1 MWRGVCLGEQGVE
14 RQRRYPSDLTDGQW
28 EIVEPMLPL
37 IKSPGRIPKH
47 PRRAIVDAILYVVR
61 SGCSWR
67 QLPVDFPPWQT
78 VYWQFQQWEKRHVT
92 ERILEELREQVRM
105 PEGRDPQPSAG
116 IIDSQSVKAAD
127 TVGRDSRGY
136 DAGKKINGRKRFIVT
151 DTLGLLV
158 VVCVMA
164 ASWQDRD
171 GAKTTLL
178 GAYLAT
184 PIRHVFADSGFAGRL
199 VDWAASRRRMRVEIV
214 RKPAEQRRFAVHP
227 KRWVVERSL
236 AWLTAHRRLAR
247 DYERDPAVSEAFIR
261 WAAINTMI
269 RRLDRGRAAKR
280 QPRRLLN
287 PPE

>member
-1 MWRGVCLGEQGVE
+1 ME
-14 RQRRYPSDLTDGQW
+14 RERRYPSDLTDEQW

-37 IKSPGRIPKH
+37 VKPPGRIPKH

-67 QLPVDFPPWQT
+67 QLPVDFPPWPT
-78 VYWQFQQWEKRHVT
+78 VYWQFQQWEKRQVT
-92 ERILEELREQVRM
+92 ERILEELREQVRLA
-105 PEGRDPQPSAG
+105 EGRDAEPSAG
-116 IIDSQSVKAAD
+116 VLDSQSVKAAD
-127 TVGRDSRGY
+127 TVGSDSRGY

-158 VVCVMA
+158 VVCVMSA
-164 ASWQDRD
+164 ACQDRD

-178 GAYLAT
+178 STYLFS
-184 PIRHVFADSGFAGRL
+184 PIRHVFADQGFAGRL
-199 VDWAASRRRMRVEIV
+199 VDWAAATLATTVEIV
-214 RKPAEQRRFAVHP
+214 RKPADQRGFVVHP

-247 DYERDPAVSEAFIR
+247 DYERDPAVSEALIR

-269 RRLDRGRAAKR
+269 RRIDRGRPATR
-280 QPRRLLN
+280 QARRVFTT
-287 PPE
+287 PG